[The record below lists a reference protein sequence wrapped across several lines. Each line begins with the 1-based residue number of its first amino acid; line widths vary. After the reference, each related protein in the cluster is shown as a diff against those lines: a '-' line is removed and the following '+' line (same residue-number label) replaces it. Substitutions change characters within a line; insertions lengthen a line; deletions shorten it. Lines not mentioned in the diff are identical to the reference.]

1 MSIYVLHVTSYTA
14 NLICCHTER
23 YDVNGIFLTRCQVKL
38 PLILILKKTRA
49 TLGLPISR
57 ILGEIEP
64 GPLQPLY
71 LQGRCLGSA
80 LEQDL
85 ALEPGLLQKT
95 QF

>member
-1 MSIYVLHVTSYTA
+1 
-14 NLICCHTER
+14 
-23 YDVNGIFLTRCQVKL
+23 
-38 PLILILKKTRA
+38 LILKKTRA

-64 GPLQPLY
+64 GPVQPLY
-71 LQGRCLGSA
+71 LQGHCLDSA

-85 ALEPGLLQKT
+85 ALEPCLLQKT